1 MIMSMDRVDMQ
12 AIKEAP
18 PIPIN
23 PHYALENKSGEV
35 EYEKK
40 YLFKEL
46 VERDEFLQMFA
57 LRYLVYRY
65 VNFIEPNADQ
75 LNIDCY
81 DRYSSLMGAY
91 EITGQSK
98 RLIGTVRV
106 ISEDTKSPYLDEL
119 DEIIDS
125 LRDHK
130 VSALL
135 NKPKKFPITETFR
148 IPEHYLKSL
157 SNNGKRPGDKD
168 IRAYEISR
176 LAILPEYWGSKAKIE
191 SGLHELI
198 ILDSW
203 HSYPH
208 KEIYLIATHPR
219 TKRRYQK
226 FGFKSIPGT
235 KERVYKQ
242 LKQLAVAMAMNLQ
255 DYLETPNPY
264 VDHCKTAFN
273 SYMDK
278 GYFIRS

>member
-1 MIMSMDRVDMQ
+1 MIMPMEKLDIR
-12 AIKEAP
+12 AIRKSSSV
-18 PIPIN
+18 PIDI
-23 PHYALENKSGEV
+23 HYPQHAKSGEV

-46 VERDEFLQMFA
+46 VETDEFLQMFA

-65 VNFIEPNADQ
+65 VNFIEPNEDQ

-81 DRYSSLMGAY
+81 DRYSSFMGAF
-91 EITGQSK
+91 EVTGKSK

-106 ISEDTKSPYLDEL
+106 ISEDTKSPYLEAL
-119 DEIIDS
+119 DEIIEC

-130 VSALL
+130 VSDLL
-135 NKPKKFPITETFR
+135 HRPKKFPISETFKL
-148 IPEHYLKSL
+148 PEDFLKSL
-157 SNNGKRPGDKD
+157 SSAKNRKNTNIK
-168 IRAYEISR
+168 AYEISR

-203 HSYPH
+203 QVYPH

-226 FGFKSIPGT
+226 FGFKNIPGT

-255 DYLETPNPY
+255 DYLQTPNPY
-264 VDHCKTAFN
+264 IENCKNVFS

-278 GYFIRS
+278 GYFMRS